1 MNISAASVM
10 SVKPAE
16 VVSILKSETN
26 LQEFAL
32 NKIKSDNAEEKNKI
46 ETKDDGSSI
55 SVEDAEEISESLW
68 EHMNFLKIKLN
79 FSVDDGTGR
88 IIIKVIDKE
97 TDELLKQIPP
107 ESLLAIQ
114 EKMMDF
120 RENSSGILV
129 DETV

>member
-10 SVKPAE
+10 SIKPAE